1 MSAEDISTR
10 KSRLSETK
18 RLLLEQL
25 LQEQAADAEAQTI
38 PRRSRRDCAPLSFA
52 QRRLW
57 FISQLHPAGC
67 AYNIPSALRLK
78 GRLDVPALELALNEI
93 IRRHESLRTTFA
105 VVNGDVTQKI
115 APPSRLSL
123 PVEDLSG
130 IPAAERDEKAR
141 YRVREEA
148 RRPFDLSQG
157 PPLRVNLLRLSR
169 DEHIVLVTMHHIISD
184 GWSGDVFERELATL
198 YEAYVNQRP
207 SPLDELKI
215 QYGDYASWQHEWLR
229 GERLAAEL
237 SYWRG
242 QLGGAPR
249 VLELPVTRPRPAVQT
264 LAGRTESFEL
274 QAEVSRSIRQL
285 CRQEGATLFMMLLAA
300 FKVLLYRYTGQR
312 ELIVGTPIAG
322 RNRKE
327 LEGLIGF
334 FVNTLALRT
343 RLTDGM
349 TFRELLK
356 QVRETTLDAY
366 AHQDLPFEKVVEE
379 IHPERNLSH
388 APLVQ
393 VMFGLGLGAERQG
406 RAQVAGLTRSK
417 IEVEGVTAK
426 FDLTLEMSDRGERI
440 GGSFEYST
448 DLFEQATIRRM
459 ATHFQTLL
467 GSVASNPSERI
478 SHLQFLTDAERR
490 QLLKEWSETGTP
502 SSEAHRFQQLFEK
515 QAARTPQAR
524 ALEFAGEGMSYDELN
539 RRANQLARYLRES
552 GVRPDTLV
560 AIFLE
565 KSAEMLVALIA
576 VLKAGGAY
584 VPLDPSYP
592 RERLA
597 FMLKD
602 AKAKL
607 LLTQSRLTGLLPETG
622 ATVICLDLC
631 REVVKHESEE
641 NPEPVADDD
650 NLAYVIYTS
659 GTTGEPKGVMVSHR
673 GWSNLVAA
681 QFETFGIQAEHRILQ
696 FASLGFDASIFE
708 TTLALCAGATLYV
721 SEREALLGPG
731 LVQLLRDRAITT
743 ATLPPSVLVVLP
755 PEQLTE
761 LRTLIVAG
769 EACPSALVARWAGG
783 GRRFFNAY
791 GPTEATV
798 WASVAECSEGRRNPP
813 IGRPIP
819 GAQIYL
825 LDQST
830 QPVPVGVPG
839 ELFIGG
845 AGLARGYLGRPDLTA
860 DKFIP
865 HPFADQPG
873 ARLYRTGDLGRYLPD
888 GQIEFL
894 GRLDRQVKIRGFRI
908 ELGEVEAV
916 MRQHTALQDM
926 FLAAREDTQGRRRL
940 VAYVVPKP
948 GAVCQVTELRGFLA
962 DRLPGHMIPSAFVL
976 LEALPLNAHGKV
988 DERRLPPPEPFKTEG
1003 GEHTAP
1009 RTAAEKILSR
1019 IWVEVLN
1026 VQRVSVHDNFFA
1038 LGGDSILSMQLITQA
1053 RRAGLHLTP
1062 RQLFQYQTIA
1072 ELASVA
1078 TPRQPV
1084 SAQQGLVTGAAP
1096 LTPIQHW
1103 FFEQNLS
1110 DRHHFNLAVMLE
1122 ARQALDANALATA
1135 AARLLEHHDALRL
1148 RFECVEGEWRQF
1160 NSVREE
1166 ENVLTRLDL
1175 SELTEEARAAAIEAA
1190 ANELQRSL
1198 DLSKGPLVR
1207 MALFEL
1213 GAGRANRLL
1222 WLIHHLV
1229 VDWVS
1234 WRILLEDLATA
1245 YVQLANGEEVRLP
1258 PKTTSFKEWAHGL
1271 ALYAGTEEIASE
1283 AGYWLAQ
1290 ARQPSKALPVDQR
1303 AGDNTVA
1310 SARAVSVSLSEEET
1324 RALLQDVSRAHDAQA
1339 NEVLLA
1345 ALARAYLRWTAE
1357 SRVLVDVD
1365 GHGREDVVE
1374 GVDLSRT
1381 VGWFSALFPVL
1392 LEREPGGDMETVL
1405 RSVKVKL
1412 RGIPNRGIGYGLL
1425 RYVSRRAE
1433 FSPAWEATPRAEI
1446 CFTYLG
1452 QFDQALNSASL
1463 FALAGESP
1471 GPFRSERGLRSHL
1484 LDVVGSVVGGRL
1496 LVNWIYSENLH
1507 SRATIEL
1514 LAHAF
1519 IENLIIL
1526 SHSSPAAQRR
1536 KD

>member
-1 MSAEDISTR
+1 MSTEDVSTR
-10 KSRLSETK
+10 KSRLSKTK

-25 LQEQAADAEAQTI
+25 LEDQAADAQTI
-38 PRRSRRDCAPLSFA
+38 PRRPRRDCAPLSFA

-78 GRLDVPALELALNEI
+78 GRLDVSALELALNEI

-105 VVNGDVTQKI
+105 VVNGDISQKV

-123 PVEDLSG
+123 PVEDFSG
-130 IPAAERDEKAR
+130 IPAGERDERAR
-141 YRVREEA
+141 YRAQEEA
-148 RRPFDLSQG
+148 RRSFDLSQG
-157 PPLRVNLLRLSR
+157 PLLRVNLLRLSR

-184 GWSGDVFERELATL
+184 GWSEDVFERELTTL

-215 QYGDYASWQHEWLR
+215 QYGDYAAWQHEWLR

-237 SYWRG
+237 SYWRE
-242 QLGGAPR
+242 QLGGAPC
-249 VLELPVTRPRPAVQT
+249 VLELPVTRPRLAVQT
-264 LAGRTESFEL
+264 FAGWTESFEL
-274 QAEVSRSIRQL
+274 QAQVSRRVRQL
-285 CRQEGATLFMMLLAA
+285 CRQEGVTLFMLLLAA
-300 FKVLLYRYTGQR
+300 FKILLYRYTGQR
-312 ELIVGTPIAG
+312 ELIVGTPVAG

-327 LEGLIGF
+327 LESLIGF
-334 FVNTLALRT
+334 FANTLALRT

-349 TFRELLK
+349 TFRELLR

-366 AHQDLPFEKVVEE
+366 AHQNLPFEKVVEE
-379 IHPERNLSH
+379 IHPRRNLSY

-393 VMFGLGLGAERQG
+393 IMFGMGLGAERQR
-406 RAQVAGLTRSK
+406 RAQVTGLTWSK
-417 IEVEGVTAK
+417 IEVEIVTAK
-426 FDLTLEMSDRGERI
+426 FDLTLEMLDFGEGI

-448 DLFEQATIRRM
+448 DLLEQATIRRM
-459 ATHFQTLL
+459 AAHYQTLL
-467 GSVASNPSERI
+467 GSIASNPSGRI
-478 SHLQFLTDAERR
+478 SRLQLLTEAEGR
-490 QLLKEWSETGTP
+490 QLLSGWSGAGTP
-502 SSEAHRFQQLFEK
+502 CPEAHLFQELFEK

-524 ALEFAGEGMSYDELN
+524 ALEFAGEGMSYDALN
-539 RRANQLARYLRES
+539 RRANQLARCLRES

-560 AIFLE
+560 AILLE
-565 KSAEMLVALIA
+565 RSAEALVALIA

-607 LLTQSRLTGLLPETG
+607 LLTQSQFTGLLPETG
-622 ATVICLDLC
+622 AAVICLDLC
-631 REVVKHESEE
+631 HEVVKHESEE
-641 NPEPVADDD
+641 NPAPMADDN

-659 GTTGEPKGVMVSHR
+659 GTTGQPKGVMVSHR
-673 GWSNLVAA
+673 GLSNLAAA
-681 QFETFGIQAEHRILQ
+681 QVEIFRIPSEHRILQ

-708 TTLALCAGATLYV
+708 ITLALCAGATLYIML
-721 SEREALLGPG
+721 EREALLGPG

-743 ATLPPSVLVVLP
+743 ATLPPSVLAVLP
-755 PEQLTE
+755 SEQLTE
-761 LRTLIVAG
+761 LWTLIVAG
-769 EACPSALVARWAGG
+769 EACAAALVTQWGG
-783 GRRFFNAY
+783 RGRRFFNAY

-798 WASVAECSEGRRNPP
+798 WASVAECSDGRRNPP

-825 LDQST
+825 LDPSM

-839 ELFIGG
+839 ELFISG

-865 HPFADQPG
+865 HAFAGQPG

-888 GQIEFL
+888 GRIEFL

-908 ELGEVEAV
+908 ELREVEAV
-916 MRQHTALQDM
+916 LRQHTAVQDM
-926 FLAAREDTQGRRRL
+926 FLAAREDTPGRRRL
-940 VAYVVPKP
+940 VAYVVSKP
-948 GAVCQVTELRGFLA
+948 GAVRQVTELRGFLA
-962 DRLPGHMIPSAFVL
+962 DRLPGHMVPSAFVL

-988 DERRLPPPEPFKTEG
+988 DERRLPPPEPLKTEG
-1003 GEHTAP
+1003 GEYTTP
-1009 RTAAEKILSR
+1009 CTAAEKILSR
-1019 IWVEVLN
+1019 IWAEVLN
-1026 VQRVSVHDNFFA
+1026 VERVSVHDNFFA

-1072 ELASVA
+1072 ELANVA
-1078 TPRQPV
+1078 TSRQPV
-1084 SAQQGLVTGAAP
+1084 SAQQGIVTGAAP

-1103 FFEQNLS
+1103 FFEQNSS
-1110 DRHHFNLAVMLE
+1110 DMHHFNLAVMLE
-1122 ARQALDANALATA
+1122 ARQTLDAKALATA
-1135 AARLLEHHDALRL
+1135 AARLLDHHDALRL
-1148 RFECVEGEWRQF
+1148 RFEYVEEEWQQF
-1160 NSVREE
+1160 NSAQEE
-1166 ENVLTRLDL
+1166 VCVLTSLDL
-1175 SELTEEARAAAIEAA
+1175 SELTEEAQAEAIEATA
-1190 ANELQRSL
+1190 SELQRSL

-1207 MALFEL
+1207 MALFGL
-1213 GAGRANRLL
+1213 GAGRASRLL

-1234 WRILLEDLATA
+1234 WRILLEDLSTA
-1245 YVQLANGEEVRLP
+1245 YGQLKNGEEVRLP
-1258 PKTTSFKEWAHGL
+1258 PKTTSFKEWAHRL

-1290 ARQPSKALPVDQR
+1290 ARQPLKTLPVDQR
-1303 AGDNTVA
+1303 AGENTAA
-1310 SARAVSVSLSEEET
+1310 SARTVSVSLGKEET
-1324 RALLQDVSRAHDAQA
+1324 RALLQDVSPRHNTQV

-1345 ALARAYLRWTAE
+1345 ALARACLRWTAE
-1357 SRVLVDVD
+1357 SRLLVDVD
-1365 GHGREDVVE
+1365 GHGREDVVA

-1392 LEREPGGDMETVL
+1392 LECEPGGDMETIL
-1405 RSVKVKL
+1405 RGIKVKL
-1412 RGIPNRGIGYGLL
+1412 RGIPNRGIGYGLV
-1425 RYVSRRAE
+1425 RYMSRRAE
-1433 FSPAWEATPRAEI
+1433 FSPAWEAAPRAEI

-1471 GPFRSERGLRSHL
+1471 GPFRSERSLRSHL
-1484 LDVVGSVVGGRL
+1484 LDVMGSVVGGRL

-1507 SRATIEL
+1507 RRATIEL
-1514 LAHAF
+1514 LAHEF
-1519 IENLIIL
+1519 IENLIRW
-1526 SHSSPAAQRR
+1526 A
-1536 KD
+1536 

>member
-1 MSAEDISTR
+1 MSTEDISTR
-10 KSRLSETK
+10 KSRLSKTK

-25 LQEQAADAEAQTI
+25 LQEQSADTEAQII
-38 PRRSRRDCAPLSFA
+38 PRRPRRDSTPLSFA

-78 GRLDVPALELALNEI
+78 GSLDVPALELALNEI

-105 VVNGDVTQKI
+105 VVNGDVIQKI
-115 APPSRLSL
+115 ATPSRLSL
-123 PVEDLSG
+123 PVEDFSG
-130 IPAAERDEKAR
+130 IPVGERDEKAR
-141 YRVREEA
+141 HRVQEEA

-157 PPLRVNLLRLSR
+157 PLLRVKLQRLSR
-169 DEHIVLVTMHHIISD
+169 DEHILLVTMHHIISD
-184 GWSGDVFERELATL
+184 GWSEDVFERELTTL

-215 QYGDYASWQHEWLR
+215 QYGDYASWQHEWLD

-237 SYWRG
+237 SYWTE
-242 QLGGAPR
+242 QLEGAPP

-264 LAGRTESFEL
+264 LAGRMESFEL
-274 QAEVSRSIRQL
+274 QTEVSRRIRQL
-285 CRQEGATLFMMLLAA
+285 CRQEGVTLFMLLLAA
-300 FKVLLYRYTGQR
+300 FKILLYRYTGRR
-312 ELIVGTPIAG
+312 ELLVGTPIAG

-349 TFRELLK
+349 TFRELLR

-393 VMFGLGLGAERQG
+393 VMFGLSLGRERQE
-406 RAQVAGLTRSK
+406 RAQVAGLTWFK
-417 IEVEGVTAK
+417 IEIESVTAK
-426 FDLTLEMSDRGERI
+426 FDLTLEMFDCGERI

-459 ATHFQTLL
+459 AAHFQTLL
-467 GSVASNPSERI
+467 GSITSNPSERI
-478 SHLQFLTDAERR
+478 SRLQLLTAAERR
-490 QLLKEWSETGTP
+490 QLLTECGETGTP
-502 SSEAHRFQQLFEK
+502 APEVQRFQQLFEK
-515 QAARTPQAR
+515 QAAQTPQAK
-524 ALEFAGEGMSYDELN
+524 ALEFAGEGMSYDALN

-560 AIFLE
+560 AILLE
-565 KSAEMLVALIA
+565 RSADMIVALIA

-607 LLTQSRLTGLLPETG
+607 LLTQSRLTRLLPETG
-622 ATVICLDLC
+622 AAVVCLDLC
-631 REVVKHESEE
+631 REAVERESEE
-641 NPEPVADDD
+641 NPDPAADDD

-659 GTTGEPKGVMVSHR
+659 GTTGRPKGVMVSHR
-673 GWSNLVAA
+673 GLSNLAAA
-681 QFETFGIQAEHRILQ
+681 QLETFRISSEHRLLQ

-708 TTLALCAGATLYV
+708 IAMALCTGATLYV
-721 SEREALLGPG
+721 SERESLLGPG
-731 LVQLLRDRAITT
+731 LIQLLRDRAITT
-743 ATLPPSVLVVLP
+743 ATFPPSILTVLP
-755 PEQLTE
+755 SDQLPE
-761 LRTLIVAG
+761 LRAVIVAG
-769 EACPSALVARWAGG
+769 EACPAALVAQWAGG

-825 LDQST
+825 FDQSM

-845 AGLARGYLGRPDLTA
+845 AGLARGYLGRPGLTA

-865 HPFADQPG
+865 HPFAGRPG

-894 GRLDRQVKIRGFRI
+894 GRLDRQIKIRGFRI
-908 ELGEVEAV
+908 ELGEVESVLRQNTAV
-916 MRQHTALQDM
+916 QDV
-926 FLAAREDTQGRRRL
+926 FLSAREDTQGRRRL
-940 VAYVVPKP
+940 IAYVVPKP
-948 GAVCQVTELRGFLA
+948 EAVCQATELRSFLLN
-962 DRLPGHMIPSAFVL
+962 RLPGYMVPSAFVL
-976 LEALPLNAHGKV
+976 LKALPLNAHGKV
-988 DERRLPPPEPFKTEG
+988 DEPRLAPPEPFKTEG
-1003 GEHTAP
+1003 GEYTAP

-1019 IWVEVLN
+1019 IWAEILN
-1026 VQRVSVHDNFFA
+1026 VERVSVNDNFFSI
-1038 LGGDSILSMQLITQA
+1038 GGDSILSMQLITQA
-1053 RRAGLHLTP
+1053 GRAGLHLTP

-1072 ELASVA
+1072 EMANVA
-1078 TPRQPV
+1078 TSLRPV
-1084 SAQQGLVTGAAP
+1084 SAQQGVVTGAVP

-1103 FFEQNLS
+1103 FFEQNFS
-1110 DRHHFNLAVMLE
+1110 DAHHFNLAVMLE
-1122 ARQALDANALATA
+1122 SRQTLDAKALATA
-1135 AARLLEHHDALRL
+1135 AARLIDHHDALRL
-1148 RFECVEGEWRQF
+1148 RFEYAEGRWQQF
-1160 NSVREE
+1160 NSMREE
-1166 ENVLTRLDL
+1166 ESVLTNLDL
-1175 SELTEEARAAAIEAA
+1175 SELTEEAQAEAIEAA
-1190 ANELQRSL
+1190 AGDLQRSL
-1198 DLSKGPLVR
+1198 DLSKGPLLR
-1207 MALFEL
+1207 MALFNL

-1234 WRILLEDLATA
+1234 WRILLEDLATV
-1245 YVQLANGEEVRLP
+1245 YGQLTNGQEVRLP
-1258 PKTTSFKEWAHGL
+1258 HKTTSFKEWSHGL
-1271 ALYAGTEEIASE
+1271 AMYAGTEEIANQ

-1290 ARQPSKALPVDQR
+1290 ARRPSRALPVDHR

-1310 SARAVSVSLSEEET
+1310 SARTVSVSLSREET
-1324 RALLQDVSRAHDAQA
+1324 RALLQNASHAHDAQV
-1339 NEVLLA
+1339 NEILLA
-1345 ALARAYLRWTAE
+1345 ALARACLRWTAE
-1357 SRVLVDVD
+1357 SRLILDID

-1381 VGWFSALFPVL
+1381 VGWFSTLFPVL
-1392 LEREPGGDMETVL
+1392 LECERGGDMEAVL

-1412 RGIPNRGIGYGLL
+1412 RGVPNRGIGYGLL
-1425 RYVSRRAE
+1425 RYLSRRAE
-1433 FSPAWEATPRAEI
+1433 MSPVWEAAPRAEI

-1452 QFDQALNSASL
+1452 QFDQALNSAPL

-1507 SRATIEL
+1507 RRATIEL
-1514 LAHAF
+1514 LAREF
-1519 IENLIIL
+1519 IENLIAL
-1526 SHSSPAAQRR
+1526 SYSSPAAQKR